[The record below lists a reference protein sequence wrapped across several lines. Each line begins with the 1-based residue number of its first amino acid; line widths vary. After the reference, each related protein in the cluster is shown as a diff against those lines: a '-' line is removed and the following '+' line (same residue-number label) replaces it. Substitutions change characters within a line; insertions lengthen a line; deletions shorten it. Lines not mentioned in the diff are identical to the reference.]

1 MFDDLVMW
9 NDRTSQVN
17 ILTCLCNETDCLRHM
32 LPNINPINGLSS
44 DVVVELSVLFPCS
57 HKHKPDAAANMEK
70 KTTHTGW
77 VC

>member
-9 NDRTSQVN
+9 NDCTSQVN
-17 ILTCLCNETDCLRHM
+17 ILTCLCNKTDSLRHM
-32 LPNINPINGLSS
+32 LLNINPINGLSS
-44 DVVVELSVLFPCS
+44 DVVVELSMLFPCS

-70 KTTHTGW
+70 THTGW